1 MSPQPLHT
9 ALAHTPPATPSHA
22 PLAHLEDLASPE
34 ARAAYLGAEAAAV
47 PTRLWDA
54 ALYDPARAFLA
65 EPGKGFRANLV
76 RLGWDLAGGAPGAC
90 PPSLA
95 VVLEWLHAGS
105 LIVDDIEDG
114 SLTRRGR
121 PALHV
126 SHGLPLALNTGNFLY
141 FAAQMQIE
149 QLDLALATRLQL
161 HADIVHAL
169 VRCHHGQAL
178 DIAAHVES
186 LTQGEVAAVVRAT
199 TALKT
204 GALTSL
210 AASLGARASGAE
222 PPTVDAIAQF
232 GADLGIGLQML
243 DDLGSMLSV
252 KRREKALEDL
262 RGGHPTWIWA
272 WLAED
277 ADPFTFSRLQ
287 TALRHVMEGAPA
299 DNLLA
304 ELHDR
309 LSHVGRVR
317 VAAHLDG
324 ALARLRERVGPEANL
339 HAIAAELE
347 RLRSSYV

>member
-1 MSPQPLHT
+1 MSPPQVSTAVLRGTEEPQPN
-9 ALAHTPPATPSHA
+9 P
-22 PLAHLEDLASPE
+22 PLAHLNALADPSALVAMLGPE
-34 ARAAYLGAEAAAV
+34 TADV
-47 PTRLWDA
+47 PMRLWNA

-76 RLGWDLAGGAPGAC
+76 HMGWDLAGGEPDAC
-90 PPSLA
+90 PPVLA
-95 VVLEWLHAGS
+95 VILEWLHGGS

-114 SLTRRGR
+114 SLTRRGH

-141 FAAQMQIE
+141 FAAQMQI
-149 QLDLALATRLQL
+149 DLLPVPAATRAQL
-161 HADIVHAL
+161 HADVVHAL

-178 DIAAHVES
+178 DLAAHVEA

-204 GALTSL
+204 GALTAL
-210 AASLGARASGAE
+210 AAVLGARATGADAA
-222 PPTVDAIAQF
+222 TVDAIAEF
-232 GADLGIGLQML
+232 GAELGNGLQML
-243 DDLGSMLSV
+243 DDLGSILSA
-252 KRREKALEDL
+252 KRHDKGLEDL
-262 RGGHPTWIWA
+262 RGGRPTWAWA

-277 ADPFTFSRLQ
+277 VDPFTFARLQ
-287 TALRHVMEGAPA
+287 TALRHVMAGEPA
-299 DNLLA
+299 DALLT

-317 VAAHLDG
+317 VGVHLDG
-324 ALARLRERVGPEANL
+324 AVARLRERLGPTANL
-339 HAIAAELE
+339 ANVVAELE

>member
-1 MSPQPLHT
+1 MSPQPLHA
-9 ALAHTPPATPSHA
+9 ALAHDRPATPTHA
-22 PLAHLEDLASPE
+22 PLAHLEALASPE
-34 ARAAYLGAEAAAV
+34 ARAVALGSEAAAV

-54 ALYDPARAFLA
+54 ALYDPARVFLA

-76 RLGWDLAGGAPGAC
+76 RMGWDLAGGAPGAC

-141 FAAQMQIE
+141 FAAQMQLE
-149 QLDLALATRLQL
+149 QLDISAATRLQL

-178 DIAAHVES
+178 DIGAHVES
-186 LTQGEVAAVVRAT
+186 LTQGEALAVVRAT

-204 GALTSL
+204 GALTAL
-210 AASLGARASGAE
+210 AASLGARASEADAA
-222 PPTVDAIAQF
+222 TVDAVAQF
-232 GADLGIGLQML
+232 GADLGVGLQML
-243 DDLGSMLSV
+243 DDLGNILSA
-252 KRREKALEDL
+252 KRREKAVEDL

-272 WLAED
+272 WRAED
-277 ADPFTFSRLQ
+277 ADPFTFARLQ

-324 ALARLRERVGPEANL
+324 ALARLREQLGASANL
-339 HAIAAELE
+339 QPVAAELE